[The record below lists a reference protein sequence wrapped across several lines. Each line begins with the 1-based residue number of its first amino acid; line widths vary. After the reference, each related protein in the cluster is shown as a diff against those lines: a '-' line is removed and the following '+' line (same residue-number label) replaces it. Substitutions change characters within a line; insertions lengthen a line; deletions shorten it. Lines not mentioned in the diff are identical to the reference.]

1 MSKDVETIQFK
12 NDDGDYVYAKSH
24 VDAIDGID
32 TIQDDIIALRNET
45 FKVTDDIK
53 KNVVSGTGWNDYDVR
68 GDLDKN
74 KMYGS
79 SGFDCGI
86 KQTVASSTQTAM
98 SIKSIR
104 VNIRGFGRDE
114 QIAQIPSGF
123 AKETQVFWARGGNG
137 YQPIMVQVQADGK
150 IIPRLMVEDVNNP
163 PASNWIYAQFTW
175 IE

>member
-1 MSKDVETIQFK
+1 MIKDIDVIQFR
-12 NDDGDYVYAKSH
+12 NSDGEYVYTKSH
-24 VDAIDGID
+24 VDAVDGIEK
-32 TIQDDIIALRNET
+32 IQDDIINLRNET
-45 FKVTDDIK
+45 VNVTEDIK
-53 KNVVSGTGWNDYDVR
+53 KNVVSGTGWKDYEVR
-68 GDLDKN
+68 GDLKKN
-74 KMYGS
+74 IMYGA
-79 SGFDCGI
+79 SGFKCGI

-98 SIKSIR
+98 SIKTIR
-104 VNIRGFGRDE
+104 VNIRGFGHDE

-150 IIPRLMVEDVNNP
+150 IIPRIMVEDVNNK